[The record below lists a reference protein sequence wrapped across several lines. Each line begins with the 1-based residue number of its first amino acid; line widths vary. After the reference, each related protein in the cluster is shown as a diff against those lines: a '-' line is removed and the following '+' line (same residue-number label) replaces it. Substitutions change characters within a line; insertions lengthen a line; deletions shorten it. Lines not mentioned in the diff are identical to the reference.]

1 MTHTHTQMRRHQA
14 GEGPGARVSLLGLN
28 LSEARKWSQ
37 KLYKNGDDEKVKIIG
52 YILIKLEMTWGWM
65 TLLPKVGKHWI
76 RDPVI
81 RHKEGFM
88 TFLIIAGG

>member
-1 MTHTHTQMRRHQA
+1 M
-14 GEGPGARVSLLGLN
+14 SLLGLD

-37 KLYKNGDDEKVKIIG
+37 KLYKNGGDEKVKTIERIP
-52 YILIKLEMTWGWM
+52 IKLEMTGVGRHHY
-65 TLLPKVGKHWI
+65 LEVGKHWI

-81 RHKEGFM
+81 RHNEGFM